1 MVKAISRA
9 TSNSGAS
16 LPRLRDTEP
25 CPFRRR
31 SPHRWPVGR
40 ISPSMPL
47 NNEMTALSRSDL
59 RKRLVACGD
68 ELEAARSAQDE
79 AMTLGAAAVAEN
91 NASFHQFAAQIH
103 ASEIAVQK
111 ISLQMTS
118 IQTAMR
124 ERSSPAKMRPS
135 AADQTGT
142 AAGMASARLPA
153 DRPIEGVETKQ
164 IESAA
169 VSRNGQSSPTHR
181 FSPLA
186 DCSDPTYE
194 NHKDCDD
201 PKKALARFL
210 ENATFSKADK
220 KAFADSEISRTLPR
234 SPLHQANRAGPMLT
248 KKIVRTSRHYSP
260 ARASPTPKPRSGSP
274 KPRPGSPLMK
284 RAVAKMNADQRAK
297 QGRQT
302 IALGLV
308 E

>member
-1 MVKAISRA
+1 MLRVTVAQVCRDCA
-9 TSNSGAS
+9 TPIVCFSTA
-16 LPRLRDTEP
+16 LTTR
-25 CPFRRR
+25 
-31 SPHRWPVGR
+31 PVER
-40 ISPSMPL
+40 TTPSMPL
-47 NNEMTALSRSDL
+47 HNEMMALSRNDL
-59 RKRLVACGD
+59 RERLGQCGD
-68 ELEAARSAQDE
+68 ALKAARSAQAE
-79 AMTLGAAAVAEN
+79 ATRAFMTLGAAAVAEN

-142 AAGMASARLPA
+142 GAGMASARLPA

-186 DCSDPTYE
+186 DRSDPTYE

-201 PKKALARFL
+201 PQKALARFL

-248 KKIVRTSRHYSP
+248 KKIVRPSRHYSP
-260 ARASPTPKPRSGSP
+260 ARASPTPKPRARS
-274 KPRPGSPLMK
+274 GSPLMK
-284 RAVAKMNADQRAK
+284 RAVANMNATVADMNAAMRLK

-302 IALGLV
+302 IALGRV